1 MAEVERSNLVLIEG
15 HCDERGTNEYNL
27 ALGERRAK
35 ATMNYLVSQG
45 VQASRITIISYG
57 EERPALHRE
66 DRRLLGQESP
76 RALPRQAALTPADT
90 TARRPG
96 LLAVSLLP
104 ALVALLSGCA
114 GVHDVTGT
122 ASQDDLLQLRGEVV
136 AAQQTAQRAR
146 SEAEAAATRAV
157 DARMRNQTAEGQ
169 RQIEAL
175 NRRLDGLTT
184 SLTEL
189 TTRVDDLASR
199 IDALGRQPRGAA
211 PAGPRTATPS
221 TETPPA
227 TTGPSPAPSTAGPST
242 ARPTTAGPATAAPA
256 TAAPPT
262 TGPST
267 AAPSAGPGT
276 AASPITAGARP
287 STNALQPQDI
297 YQASYIDFSKGSY
310 VLAMAG
316 FAEFIRRFPDHPLA
330 GNAQYWIGESH
341 FSLARS
347 YANSGQTEK
356 VGPEMELAVQEFR
369 KVIANYPRG
378 EKAPT
383 ALYKEA
389 LALLELKQPAVAEQR
404 LEYLVSNFPQSEE
417 TPLARERLAALKTR

>member
-1 MAEVERSNLVLIEG
+1 MHE
-15 HCDERGTNEYNL
+15 
-27 ALGERRAK
+27 
-35 ATMNYLVSQG
+35 
-45 VQASRITIISYG
+45 
-57 EERPALHRE
+57 
-66 DRRLLGQESP
+66 
-76 RALPRQAALTPADT
+76 
-90 TARRPG
+90 
-96 LLAVSLLP
+96 
-104 ALVALLSGCA
+104 
-114 GVHDVTGT
+114 VTGT

-136 AAQQTAQRAR
+136 AAQQAAQRAR
-146 SEAEAAATRAV
+146 TEAEAAATRAV
-157 DARMRNQTAEGQ
+157 DARMRGQTAEEQ
-169 RQIEAL
+169 RQLEAL

-199 IDALGRQPRGAA
+199 LEALNRQQRGAA
-211 PAGPRTATPS
+211 PAAPRTATPS

-227 TTGPSPAPSTAGPST
+227 TPFPSATPSAAPLTPPSTAGPATARPVTPGPSTAAPSTAGPST
-242 ARPTTAGPATAAPA
+242 AAPSTAGPATS
-256 TAAPPT
+256 PPQV
-262 TGPST
+262 
-267 AAPSAGPGT
+267 
-276 AASPITAGARP
+276 TAGARP

-310 VLAMAG
+310 ALAMAG

-341 FSLARS
+341 FSIARG
-347 YANSGQTEK
+347 YANSGQTDK
-356 VGPEMELAVQEFR
+356 VAPEMELAVQEFR

-389 LALLELKQPAVAEQR
+389 LALLELKQPAVAQQR